1 METRIDTRNKSF
13 QFRTYLIYSIAFL
26 LVCLATYT
34 IPWLAGKA
42 LIWNVDGIA
51 QHFPIMAQFQR
62 MLQGTAHQS
71 MSGWSWNLGA
81 GADQLTTFAFYIIG
95 DPFSYLIALFPAAKL
110 ELGFQVLILL
120 RLYCVGL
127 SFLAWANERDFSTH
141 SKLIGTLIYT
151 FSGYNFYV
159 SMHHPFFLIP
169 MILFP
174 LLAMGGEKVLHKQNW
189 LPLAVAVALALISN
203 FYFAYMLAI
212 GTFVYLLTRYFNIHH
227 NHPERLKNGRI
238 IYGLIQGVVTGL
250 LTAGVILIPTLLAVF
265 QST

>member
-1 METRIDTRNKSF
+1 MYKR
-13 QFRTYLIYSIAFL
+13 
-26 LVCLATYT
+26 
-34 IPWLAGKA
+34 
-42 LIWNVDGIA
+42 
-51 QHFPIMAQFQR
+51 
-62 MLQGTAHQS
+62 
-71 MSGWSWNLGA
+71 
-81 GADQLTTFAFYIIG
+81 
-95 DPFSYLIALFPAAKL
+95 
-110 ELGFQVLILL
+110 QVLILL

-174 LLAMGGEKVLHKQNW
+174 LLAIGIEKVLHKQNW

-212 GTFVYLLTRYFNIHH
+212 GTFVYLLTRYFNIRH
-227 NHPERLKNGRI
+227 NHPEQLKNGRI
-238 IYGLIQGVVTGL
+238 IYGLVQGVVTGL

-265 QST
+265 QSTRIAYHAKFANGLILYPLKYYLAMPLSLIHISEPTRRS